1 MWGISFETIQCP
13 LVRWWSIP
21 VASAVLGDVQPA
33 DTACA
38 SRLVGKADKKVT
50 RVLLI
55 QTYEKCY
62 KGNKVGMVGWVG

>member
-1 MWGISFETIQCP
+1 MKPFS
-13 LVRWWSIP
+13 VRWFVGGASLW
-21 VASAVLGDVQPA
+21 ASAVLGDVQPA